1 MRKDPRATDGGDYD
15 KIVFS
20 GHEAVAHINS
30 AVVTTYTRPVQAQGR
45 SNPSVKGKMGMKSHS
60 HLRSLKYIDTGKPTT
75 LQWKAI
81 LQEYTGSTNLT

>member
-30 AVVTTYTRPVQAQGR
+30 AVVTTYTRPMQAQGR
-45 SNPSVKGKMGMKSHS
+45 SNPSVKGGREHKVLPISKA
-60 HLRSLKYIDTGKPTT
+60 LLAID
-75 LQWKAI
+75 
-81 LQEYTGSTNLT
+81 SS